1 MLCWQNEEL
10 SGTSTLTLTEPFLS
24 LKSDPSLLRLPA
36 PALHGTFAKAY
47 SLLTRLATKVGWDEL
62 LRFRSAVFVMEEEY
76 RMQKAQEE
84 KRKTDVNP
92 QAETVKAPSESQPTE
107 DESTA
112 EDTEEKSKQDTTEG
126 DETEDVTDKLEDVTL
141 DESTPNKAIDVA
153 LEKPQQAAEEPKVD

>member
-1 MLCWQNEEL
+1 
-10 SGTSTLTLTEPFLS
+10 
-24 LKSDPSLLRLPA
+24 
-36 PALHGTFAKAY
+36 
-47 SLLTRLATKVGWDEL
+47 
-62 LRFRSAVFVMEEEY
+62 MEEEY